1 MRANS
6 NTRLYSCVS
15 LQITSLLRA
24 SAYGPRL
31 MLCLS
36 LLIAPAARH
45 PGVRVGATAH
55 PKKGVVTRHGSMIR
69 VHNLD
74 ARFAIADLIGK
85 PQALVVV
92 PSTVLIALLAREEAK
107 ANARIDPRKERCPE
121 AVVAADHVVGDADRN
136 GAAMQVNVV
145 ASARGSV

>member
-1 MRANS
+1 
-6 NTRLYSCVS
+6 
-15 LQITSLLRA
+15 
-24 SAYGPRL
+24 

-45 PGVRVGATAH
+45 PVRVGVTAH
-55 PKKGVVTRHGSMIR
+55 PKKGPVTRHGSMIR

-85 PQALVVV
+85 PRALVVV
-92 PSTVLIALLAREEAK
+92 PSTVLIALLAIEEAK
-107 ANARIDPRKERCPE
+107 ANARIDPRKERHPE

-136 GAAMQVNVV
+136 GAAMQVHVV